1 MYNFAVNVVSVT
13 AARRNGYHPNNSIL
27 PDSNI
32 ISVPPPH
39 LSMHAHTF
47 YALSYYID
55 KNLISISPP
64 NWPHVT
70 TNKAF
75 SSGSYVSIKF
85 YISDKFLSD
94 KIGNNRFSLHCDDS
108 IKRQLEGI
116 ISFIEP
122 SFNRVELN
130 NLMHKLLLSIL
141 SKKEIV
147 YHYQPKDLHSV
158 DFFNLIQYLYKNHT
172 RDISRY
178 DMAKFMHMEKIHFS
192 KKFKAAFGIT
202 PSNYLYS
209 LRLNIALE
217 LLSYSN
223 LPVSRIAEMVC
234 FHSYGAFCT
243 AFRRSFNMTPT
254 KYRKLA
260 QQEEKQ
266 FHNRLK

>member
-1 MYNFAVNVVSVT
+1 MYNFSVNVVSATV
-13 AARRNGYHPNNSIL
+13 AQRNGYYPNNSIL
-27 PDSNI
+27 PDSDI
-32 ISVPPPH
+32 ITIPPLH

-47 YALSYYID
+47 YTLSYSVD
-55 KNLISISPP
+55 KNLISIIPP
-64 NWPHVT
+64 NWPHLT
-70 TNKAF
+70 TNRVC

-85 YISDKFLSD
+85 YISDKTLSD
-94 KIGNNRFSLHCDDS
+94 KMGNSRLSLLCDS
-108 IKRQLEGI
+108 SVKRQIESI
-116 ISFIEP
+116 ISFIKP
-122 SFNRVELN
+122 SFNRLEFN
-130 NLMHKLLLSIL
+130 NLMHKFLLTIL
-141 SKKEIV
+141 SKKDIV
-147 YHYQPKDLHSV
+147 YHHQPKGLIDT
-158 DFFNLIQYLYKNHT
+158 DFFYLIQYLYKNHT
-172 RDISRY
+172 RDISRF

-202 PSNYLYS
+202 PSSYLYS
-209 LRLNIALE
+209 LRLNISLE